1 MSKTVRIGLLGYG
14 GVGRAFWTTAMAQ
27 REELNRRH
35 GLDLEIVLV
44 RRSTT
49 QAEPN
54 ADDVEPMRWVSGGGQ
69 EKAIDEAV
77 KRLRIDTIVQA
88 VPSATAN
95 SAEARDQIVRAMV
108 AGADV
113 VTATKSPLVAHWSEL
128 ERAATDSGRCIRIS
142 AAAGAALPAV
152 DLCRRALRA
161 LPCHSVR
168 ASLNGTTNF
177 VLNQLQSG
185 VSQQAAVDLAVEKGI
200 CEPNPIDDLSGRDA
214 AMKIVILAN
223 LLWGRAHTLS
233 DVSIEGI
240 QDGIESRLKA
250 AAAKGRVLRSVAIA
264 RLEPSSSLEVGLQE
278 LSPQDPLARLEG
290 AEKGVEFDCAECGTI
305 TVIGGRSSPQGA
317 AFALLK
323 DVVNLGTGDRA
334 IGFG

>member
-1 MSKTVRIGLLGYG
+1 
-14 GVGRAFWTTAMAQ
+14 
-27 REELNRRH
+27 
-35 GLDLEIVLV
+35 
-44 RRSTT
+44 
-49 QAEPN
+49 
-54 ADDVEPMRWVSGGGQ
+54 
-69 EKAIDEAV
+69 
-77 KRLRIDTIVQA
+77 LRIDTVVQA
-88 VPSATAN
+88 VPSANA
-95 SAEARDQIVRAMV
+95 SSVEARDQIVRAMG

-113 VTATKSPLVAHWSEL
+113 VTATKSPLVAYWSEL
-128 ERAATDSGRCIRIS
+128 ERAAAGSGKCIRIS

-161 LPCHSVR
+161 LPCRSVR

-185 VSQQAAVDLAVEKGI
+185 ASWRAAVDLAVERGI
-200 CEPNPIDDLSGRDA
+200 CEPNPVDDLSGRDA

-223 LLWGRAHTLS
+223 LLWGRAQTLS

-240 QDGIESRLKA
+240 PDDVESRLKLA
-250 AAAKGRVLRSVAIA
+250 AANGRVLRSVAVA
-264 RLEPSSSLEVGLQE
+264 RPEPSQTLEVGLQE

-290 AEKGVEFDCAECGTI
+290 AEKGIEFDCAECGTI
-305 TVIGGRSSPQGA
+305 TVTGGRSSPLGA

-323 DVVNLGTGDRA
+323 DVVNLSTGDRA